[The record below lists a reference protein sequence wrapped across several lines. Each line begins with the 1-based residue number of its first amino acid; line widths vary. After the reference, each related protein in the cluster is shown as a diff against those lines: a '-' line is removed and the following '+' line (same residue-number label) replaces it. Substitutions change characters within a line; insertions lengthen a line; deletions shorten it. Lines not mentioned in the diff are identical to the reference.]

1 MATLPTVR
9 VIYADTDQMGVVYYG
24 NYLRYFEIGRIEW
37 LRSRGHNY
45 KDFEAQGVL
54 LPVIEAHA
62 SYRAPARYDD
72 LLTIEARLVEARRVS
87 VRFAYRLTRE
97 DGLLIAEGYTV
108 HAAVGRDG
116 RPRRLPPELAEFL
129 GREVV
134 AP

>member
-1 MATLPTVR
+1 MASSPTVR
-9 VIYADTDQMGVVYYG
+9 VIYADTDQMGIVYYG

-62 SYRAPARYDD
+62 GYRAPARYDD
-72 LLTIEARLVEARRVS
+72 LLTVEARLVEARRVS
-87 VRFAYRLTRE
+87 VRFAYRVTRE

-116 RPRRLPPELAEFL
+116 RPRRLPPELAELL